1 MSYQCYENT
10 LVYRVALGSVCS
22 FRSEK
27 PCGNSRLYV
36 FPGKATR
43 WPGMCLVKD
52 MGLDDNSERAELKK
66 GPQVKIFGLRN
77 HKMLVLMLFLTIS
90 LLWGACNP
98 SNRDNEASSP
108 LQIFAAAGTRLA
120 TESLCDHFEKQRG
133 GKVSRNYA
141 SSGTLARQ
149 IVAGADA
156 DIFVSANK
164 QWISFLSDRGL
175 LVPGSVH
182 KIAGNA
188 LVVVAPKERAAAA
201 PVFEPGFD
209 IGAVVNDKIAIG
221 DPAYVPVGKYTHS
234 VFETLGWLTK
244 LKDKMVLAKD
254 VTSVL
259 NYVALGAV
267 DWGVVYR
274 SEAIA
279 SKRVDIIAT
288 IPQALHSPIAFF
300 VADLKHQQPKAR
312 VLSEIFRSE
321 VGLAA
326 FLKYGF
332 IETRMARIGL
342 EK

>member
-1 MSYQCYENT
+1 MSISIYFLLFVYAEISLLKQQVKHITEEKSKVARYVLIERYERGQN
-10 LVYRVALGSVCS
+10 
-22 FRSEK
+22 
-27 PCGNSRLYV
+27 
-36 FPGKATR
+36 
-43 WPGMCLVKD
+43 
-52 MGLDDNSERAELKK
+52 AEQAEAKK
-66 GPQVKIFGLRN
+66 GPQMNLFCLRN
-77 HKMLVLMLFLTIS
+77 HGIFYLSLFLTIS
-90 LLWGACNP
+90 LSWVSCGK
-98 SNRDNEASSP
+98 SNRDSAASST

-120 TESLCDHFEKQRG
+120 TEALCDQFESQG
-133 GKVSRNYA
+133 DTKVSRNYA

-156 DIFVSANK
+156 DVFVSANK
-164 QWISFLSDRGL
+164 QWISFLNDKGL

-188 LVVVAPKERAAAA
+188 LVMVAPKGKAAAT
-201 PVFEPGFD
+201 PVFQPDFD
-209 IGAVVNDKIAIG
+209 IETVVKDKIAIG
-221 DPAYVPVGKYTHS
+221 DPAYVPVGKYTQTA
-234 VFETLGWLTK
+234 FEKLGWSTK
-244 LKDKMVLAKD
+244 LKDKMVMAKD
-254 VTSVL
+254 VTAVL

-288 IPQALHSPIAFF
+288 IPQTLHSPISFF
-300 VADLKHQQPKAR
+300 VTDLKQQQPTAR
-312 VLSEIFRSE
+312 ALSEMFRSK

-332 IETRMARIGL
+332 IETRMAQIGL